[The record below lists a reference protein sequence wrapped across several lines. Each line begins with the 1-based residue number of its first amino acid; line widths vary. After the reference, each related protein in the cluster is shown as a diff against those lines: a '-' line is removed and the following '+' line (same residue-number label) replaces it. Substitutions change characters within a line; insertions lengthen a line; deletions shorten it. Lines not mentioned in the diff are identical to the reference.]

1 MEVWAY
7 SLSNF
12 LHYSY
17 ASVIIVLLFSSCI
30 SYKTFFPL
38 SICNLTGIAEINLF
52 YVCGLASLLSSITSN
67 LFWSFTQIVFRSE
80 SWKYKKL
87 MNECDEFLKHIAS
100 LEVLMRNV
108 EAEDLQQVI
117 DRTHSWQV

>member
-1 MEVWAY
+1 MEDWAY

-17 ASVIIVLLFSSCI
+17 ACVIIVLLFSSCI
-30 SYKTFFPL
+30 SFKTFFPL
-38 SICNLTGIAEINLF
+38 SICNLTGIVEINLF
-52 YVCGLASLLSSITSN
+52 YVCGRVSLLSSITSN

-100 LEVLMRNV
+100 LEVLVGNV

>member
-1 MEVWAY
+1 
-7 SLSNF
+7 
-12 LHYSY
+12 
-17 ASVIIVLLFSSCI
+17 
-30 SYKTFFPL
+30 
-38 SICNLTGIAEINLF
+38 LTGIAEINLF